1 MGKISNKS
9 IVIKGAEMHNLKNID
24 LKIPKTIFIVRIK
37 ILCLKI

>member
-24 LKIPKTIFIVRIK
+24 LKIPKKKADCNNWTFWIW
-37 ILCLKI
+37 